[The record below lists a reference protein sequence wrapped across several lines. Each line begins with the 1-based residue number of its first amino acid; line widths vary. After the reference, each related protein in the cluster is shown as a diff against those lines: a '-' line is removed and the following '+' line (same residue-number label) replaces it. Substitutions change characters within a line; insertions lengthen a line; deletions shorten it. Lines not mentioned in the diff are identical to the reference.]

1 MIGKFMSRKQQL
13 RHKKRQVHRGYWYN
27 MIVGDIEVI
36 TTLNCKEYNLV
47 ESEYHVID
55 GNLTHFFLSEDD
67 AK

>member
-13 RHKKRQVHRGYWYN
+13 RHKKRHVHRGYWYD

-55 GNLTHFFLSEDD
+55 GKLTHFFLSEDD